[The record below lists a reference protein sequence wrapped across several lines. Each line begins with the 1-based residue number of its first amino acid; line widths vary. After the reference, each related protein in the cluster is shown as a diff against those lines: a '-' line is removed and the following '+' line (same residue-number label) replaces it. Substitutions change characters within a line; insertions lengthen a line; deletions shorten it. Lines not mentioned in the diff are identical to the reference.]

1 MADTNQEPRSVGVG
15 PSARSVG
22 AEERC
27 AGARIL
33 RHKAGRGVG
42 SLSLFLYLMTVLK
55 LVDEFHAANAASAE
69 LDLAVLALES
79 VRLLK
84 LYYWTIVEHVR
95 SDDGEQ
101 VWRGASVMLQQF
113 STETEWLELI
123 EEFGGVQ
130 QGDSR
135 SHVEIPEV
143 AESGRSCVR

>member
-1 MADTNQEPRSVGVG
+1 M
-15 PSARSVG
+15 
-22 AEERC
+22 
-27 AGARIL
+27 
-33 RHKAGRGVG
+33 
-42 SLSLFLYLMTVLK
+42 
-55 LVDEFHAANAASAE
+55 
-69 LDLAVLALES
+69 LALES

-84 LYYWTIVEHVR
+84 LYYWSIVEHVR

-143 AESGRSCVR
+143 AESGRAQLHALTFWEARYGTPSAKMQTVGTLWVRVHFAGA